1 MKKLMFVSVL
11 SVLVFAGPAYGPT
24 SFSVAGST
32 AREGVATVM
41 GQDLTGVTVIYN
53 NSSIRCTSTSMFSR
67 ITGYLTGTKY
77 HCPLAG
83 NSSGFFE
90 VRYWGETKART
101 FINRD

>member
-53 NSSIRCTSTSMFSR
+53 NSSINCKPYGLFSR
-67 ITGYLTGTKY
+67 ITGYLTGTQY
-77 HCPLAG
+77 RCSLAG

-90 VRYWGETKART
+90 VRYWGETKAKT

>member
-24 SFSVAGST
+24 SFSVAGSNSN
-32 AREGVATVM
+32 RGIATVM

-53 NSSIRCTSTSMFSR
+53 NSSIRCKPYGLVSR
-67 ITGYLTGTKY
+67 ITRYIVGTQY
-77 HCPLAG
+77 ECPLAG

-90 VRYWGETKART
+90 IRYWGETKAKT